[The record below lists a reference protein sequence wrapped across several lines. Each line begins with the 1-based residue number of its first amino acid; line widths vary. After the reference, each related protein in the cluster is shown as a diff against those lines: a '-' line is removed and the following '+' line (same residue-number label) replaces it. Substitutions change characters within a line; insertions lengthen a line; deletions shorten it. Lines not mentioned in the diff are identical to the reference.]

1 MHPSPI
7 PTDAAMRHFNQVAAF
22 LIFLVLSFGPGALV
36 AGPLPVDSERLFID
50 TSKGSVGFTVELALT
65 PENRAT
71 GLMNRQSMAA
81 DHGMLFRFDQTRDVL
96 MWMKNTPLSLDM
108 LFIAENGRIARI
120 AENTVP
126 YSETIIPSG
135 SPVRYV
141 LELNAG
147 TAAKTGV
154 SVGDR
159 VRHRVIGN

>member
-1 MHPSPI
+1 M
-7 PTDAAMRHFNQVAAF
+7 D
-22 LIFLVLSFGPGALV
+22 
-36 AGPLPVDSERLFID
+36 
-50 TSKGSVGFTVELALT
+50 
-65 PENRAT
+65 
-71 GLMNRQSMAA
+71 RQSMAA

-126 YSETIIPSG
+126 FSETIIPSG

-154 SVGDR
+154 AVGDR

>member
-1 MHPSPI
+1 
-7 PTDAAMRHFNQVAAF
+7 
-22 LIFLVLSFGPGALV
+22 
-36 AGPLPVDSERLFID
+36 
-50 TSKGSVGFTVELALT
+50 VGFTVELALT

-71 GLMNRQSMAA
+71 GLMDRQSMAA

-126 YSETIIPSG
+126 FSETIIPSG

-154 SVGDR
+154 AVGDR

>member
-1 MHPSPI
+1 
-7 PTDAAMRHFNQVAAF
+7 MRHFKQVAAF
-22 LIFLVLSFGPGALV
+22 LVFLFLSLGPGALV

-50 TSKGSVGFTVELALT
+50 TSKGPVGFTVELALT

-71 GLMNRQSMAA
+71 GLMDRQSMAA

-126 YSETIIPSG
+126 FSETVIPSG

-154 SVGDR
+154 AVGDL
-159 VRHRVIGN
+159 VRHRVIAN

>member
-1 MHPSPI
+1 
-7 PTDAAMRHFNQVAAF
+7 MRHFKQVAAF
-22 LIFLVLSFGPGALV
+22 LVFLFLSLGPGALV

-50 TSKGSVGFTVELALT
+50 TSKGPVGFTVELALT

-71 GLMNRQSMAA
+71 GLMDRQSMAA

-126 YSETIIPSG
+126 FSETIIPSG

-154 SVGDR
+154 AVGDR

>member
-1 MHPSPI
+1 
-7 PTDAAMRHFNQVAAF
+7 MRHFKQVAAF
-22 LIFLVLSFGPGALV
+22 LVFLFLSLGPGALV

-50 TSKGSVGFTVELALT
+50 TSKGPVGFTVELALT

-71 GLMNRQSMAA
+71 GLMDRQSMAA

-126 YSETIIPSG
+126 FSETIIPSG

-154 SVGDR
+154 AAGDL
-159 VRHRVIGN
+159 VRHRVIAN

>member
-1 MHPSPI
+1 
-7 PTDAAMRHFNQVAAF
+7 MRHFKQVAAL

-50 TSKGSVGFTVELALT
+50 TSKGPVGFTVELALT

>member
-1 MHPSPI
+1 
-7 PTDAAMRHFNQVAAF
+7 MRHFKQVPAF
-22 LIFLVLSFGPGALV
+22 LVFLFLSLGAGALV

-50 TSKGSVGFTVELALT
+50 TSKGPVGFTVELALT

-71 GLMNRQSMAA
+71 GLMDRQSMAA

-126 YSETIIPSG
+126 FSETIIPSG

-154 SVGDR
+154 AVGDR

>member
-1 MHPSPI
+1 
-7 PTDAAMRHFNQVAAF
+7 MRHFKQVAAF

-50 TSKGSVGFTVELALT
+50 TSKGPVGFTVELALT

>member
-1 MHPSPI
+1 MRPSPI
-7 PTDAAMRHFNQVAAF
+7 RTEAAMRHFKQVAAF
-22 LIFLVLSFGPGALV
+22 LVFLFLSLGPGALV

-50 TSKGSVGFTVELALT
+50 TSKGPVGFTVELALT

-71 GLMNRQSMAA
+71 GLMDRQRMAA

-126 YSETIIPSG
+126 FSETIIPSG

-154 SVGDR
+154 AVGDR

>member
-1 MHPSPI
+1 
-7 PTDAAMRHFNQVAAF
+7 
-22 LIFLVLSFGPGALV
+22 
-36 AGPLPVDSERLFID
+36 LPVDSERLFID
-50 TSKGSVGFTVELALT
+50 TSKGPVGFTVELALT

-71 GLMNRQSMAA
+71 GLMDRQRMAA

-126 YSETIIPSG
+126 FSETIIPSG

-154 SVGDR
+154 AVGDR

>member
-1 MHPSPI
+1 MRPSPI
-7 PTDAAMRHFNQVAAF
+7 RTEAAMRHFKQVAAF
-22 LIFLVLSFGPGALV
+22 LVFLFLSLGPGALV

-50 TSKGSVGFTVELALT
+50 TSKGPVGFTVELALT

-71 GLMNRQSMAA
+71 GLMDRQSMAA

-126 YSETIIPSG
+126 FSETIIPSG

-154 SVGDR
+154 AVGDR

>member
-1 MHPSPI
+1 
-7 PTDAAMRHFNQVAAF
+7 MRHFNQVAAF
-22 LIFLVLSFGPGALV
+22 LIFLVLSFGPGGLV

>member
-1 MHPSPI
+1 
-7 PTDAAMRHFNQVAAF
+7 MRHFKQVAAF
-22 LIFLVLSFGPGALV
+22 LVFLFLSLGHGALV

-50 TSKGSVGFTVELALT
+50 TSKGPVGFTVELALT

-71 GLMNRQSMAA
+71 GLMDRQSMAA

-126 YSETIIPSG
+126 FSETIIPSG

-154 SVGDR
+154 AVGDL
-159 VRHRVIGN
+159 VRHRVIAN

>member
-1 MHPSPI
+1 
-7 PTDAAMRHFNQVAAF
+7 MRHFKQVAAF
-22 LIFLVLSFGPGALV
+22 LVFLFLSLGYGALV

-50 TSKGSVGFTVELALT
+50 TSKGPVGFTVELALT

-71 GLMNRQSMAA
+71 GLMDRQSMAA

-108 LFIAENGRIARI
+108 LFIAENGQIARI

-126 YSETIIPSG
+126 FSETIIPSG

-154 SVGDR
+154 AVGDL
-159 VRHRVIGN
+159 VRHRVIAN

>member
-1 MHPSPI
+1 MRPSPI
-7 PTDAAMRHFNQVAAF
+7 RTEAAMRHFKQVAAF
-22 LIFLVLSFGPGALV
+22 LVFLFLSLGPGALV

-50 TSKGSVGFTVELALT
+50 TSKGPVGFTVELALT

-71 GLMNRQSMAA
+71 GLMDRQSMAA

-126 YSETIIPSG
+126 FSETVIPSG

-154 SVGDR
+154 AVGDL
-159 VRHRVIGN
+159 VRHRVIAN

>member
-1 MHPSPI
+1 MRPSRI
-7 PTDAAMRHFNQVAAF
+7 PTDAAMRHFKQVAAF
-22 LIFLVLSFGPGALV
+22 LIFLVLCFGPAALV

>member
-1 MHPSPI
+1 
-7 PTDAAMRHFNQVAAF
+7 MRHFKQVAAF
-22 LIFLVLSFGPGALV
+22 LVFLFLSLGPGALV

-50 TSKGSVGFTVELALT
+50 TSKGPVGFTVELALT

-71 GLMNRQSMAA
+71 GLMDRQRMAA

-126 YSETIIPSG
+126 FSETIIPSG

-154 SVGDR
+154 AVGDR

>member
-1 MHPSPI
+1 
-7 PTDAAMRHFNQVAAF
+7 MRHFKQVAAF

-50 TSKGSVGFTVELALT
+50 TSKGPVGFTVELALT

-120 AENTVP
+120 AQNTVP

>member
-1 MHPSPI
+1 
-7 PTDAAMRHFNQVAAF
+7 
-22 LIFLVLSFGPGALV
+22 
-36 AGPLPVDSERLFID
+36 LPVDSERLFID
-50 TSKGSVGFTVELALT
+50 TSKGPVGFTVELALT

-71 GLMNRQSMAA
+71 GLMDRQSMAA

-126 YSETIIPSG
+126 FSETIIPSG

-154 SVGDR
+154 AVGDR

>member
-1 MHPSPI
+1 MRPSPI
-7 PTDAAMRHFNQVAAF
+7 RTEAAMRHFKQVAAF
-22 LIFLVLSFGPGALV
+22 LVFLFLSLGPGALV

-50 TSKGSVGFTVELALT
+50 TSKGPVGFTVELALT

-71 GLMNRQSMAA
+71 GLMDRQRMAA

-96 MWMKNTPLSLDM
+96 MWVKNTPLSLDM

-126 YSETIIPSG
+126 FSETIIPSG

-154 SVGDR
+154 AVGDR

>member
-1 MHPSPI
+1 
-7 PTDAAMRHFNQVAAF
+7 MRHFKQVVAF
-22 LIFLVLSFGPGALV
+22 LVFLFLSLGPGALV

-50 TSKGSVGFTVELALT
+50 TSKGPVGFTVELALT

-71 GLMNRQSMAA
+71 GLMDRQSMAA

-126 YSETIIPSG
+126 FSETVIPSG

-154 SVGDR
+154 AVGDL
-159 VRHRVIGN
+159 VRHRVIAN

>member
-1 MHPSPI
+1 
-7 PTDAAMRHFNQVAAF
+7 MRHFKQVAAF
-22 LIFLVLSFGPGALV
+22 LVFLFLSLGPGALV

-50 TSKGSVGFTVELALT
+50 TSKGPVGFTVELALT

-71 GLMNRQSMAA
+71 GLMDRQSMAA

-126 YSETIIPSG
+126 FSETVIPSG

-154 SVGDR
+154 AVGDR

>member
-1 MHPSPI
+1 MRPSPI
-7 PTDAAMRHFNQVAAF
+7 PTDAAMRHFKQVAAF
-22 LIFLVLSFGPGALV
+22 LVFLFLSLGPGALV

-50 TSKGSVGFTVELALT
+50 TSKGPVGFTVELALT

-71 GLMNRQSMAA
+71 GLMDRQSMAA

-126 YSETIIPSG
+126 FSETIIPSG

-154 SVGDR
+154 AVGDR